1 MTEMRTTTNTIFFLY
16 GKIST
21 RNWLSPQYL
30 KLQILKL
37 CIPLPPP
44 APSPIPFLRGPHRKT
59 AFVLSCKQNPFK
71 GQTPFQPSLL
81 QKFLLFSGS
90 IIIQGGQMKFWFNL
104 RTDFTKTLLLRKFVI
119 NDFQGS
125 HIQLIIIVFSL
136 FCAKETNHNAVIFE
150 HKII

>member
-1 MTEMRTTTNTIFFLY
+1 MYKDAWKLWQRRGQPKIQFFFFY

-30 KLQILKL
+30 KLKILKL
-37 CIPLPPP
+37 CIPLPPLP
-44 APSPIPFLRGPHRKT
+44 PSLIPFLRGSHRT
-59 AFVLSCKQNPFK
+59 TSFVLSCKQNPFK

-125 HIQLIIIVFSL
+125 HMQLI
-136 FCAKETNHNAVIFE
+136 
-150 HKII
+150 